1 MDQERALAEIHH
13 LSEQRRELIS
23 DASPSTLR
31 ATWHNE
37 AGYIV
42 LSLWR
47 DHVCVATSHLT
58 PKEAGRLAGFITSG
72 LADLA
77 GAALVEPITSERRR
91 RLIPSVNSPLAS
103 LRFSLGTTLEK
114 MGRRLR
120 SNRLE

>member
-1 MDQERALAEIHH
+1 MAELHH

-23 DASPSTLR
+23 DASPTALR

-47 DHVCVATSHLT
+47 ENLCVATSHLT
-58 PKEAGRLAGFITSG
+58 PKEAGRLAALITSG

-77 GAALVEPITSERRR
+77 EDERHLRTTPAERRR
-91 RLIPSVNSPLAS
+91 RLIPTGVDSAVAS
-103 LRFSLGTTLEK
+103 WRHSLGTTLERL
-114 MGRRLR
+114 GRKLGTSR
-120 SNRLE
+120 